1 MCGIIG
7 FAGHKPAQNILL
19 DGLQRLEY
27 RGYDSAG
34 IAFFKDNGKHVSIR
48 KTAGKVNDLRA
59 ICDDEN
65 ASTTGIGHTRWA
77 THGGVTNANAHP
89 HKFGDVTLL
98 HNGIIENY
106 HELIEKYELK
116 GQLKSDTD
124 TEVAAAVISKN
135 YDGDP
140 KEAIKKAVKELKGS
154 FAFCILF
161 KGHPGEVY
169 AVRNVSPLVASHTD
183 SEGSFIAS
191 DLTAF
196 IEFSNSYFVVPEYH
210 ILTLKDDGITLEDL
224 EGNVVEP
231 EYLTVDWDVSTAQ
244 KDGYPHYMIK
254 EIHEQPRAL
263 ADTINPR
270 VKDLLPDFEDDNIPD
285 SLFEGVHDIT
295 VIACGTAMYAGNVGR
310 TLIQNK
316 FGIPVTVAI
325 ASEFR
330 YERPTIDK
338 NTLVIVVSQSGE
350 TIDTLEALRLA
361 KKYTDRTLAVVNVK
375 GSTIARESGYALYTH
390 AGPEIA
396 VASTKAYSVQVAAM
410 YLIGCKLGLVT
421 DKASESEIREF
432 ISGLKNVPSMIEEV
446 LKLEDKVAAQ
456 ASRMVNAEDAF
467 FIGRGLDY
475 TLSME
480 GALKLKEISY
490 IHAEAYAAGELKHGT
505 ISLITE
511 GTPVIAIATQQP
523 VYSKV
528 VSNIREVKARGA
540 YVILISKDKSITDGT
555 VCDVHISIPDVR
567 DELSVFESVVVLQIL
582 AYYTSVGK
590 GNDPDQPRNLA
601 KSVTVE

>member
-7 FAGHKPAQNILL
+7 FTGYKPAQDILL

-34 IAFFKDNGKHVSIR
+34 IAFFKDNSGHVSVR

-59 ICDDEN
+59 ICDEEN
-65 ASTTGIGHTRWA
+65 TSSTGIGHTRWA

-89 HKFGDVTLL
+89 HKFGEVTLI

-106 HELIEKYELK
+106 HELIEKYDLK
-116 GQLKSDTD
+116 GKLKSDTD
-124 TEVAAAVISKN
+124 TEVAAAVISCN
-135 YDGDP
+135 YSGDP
-140 KEAIKKAVKELKGS
+140 VSAIRAAVSELKGS

-161 KGHPGEVY
+161 KNHPGEIY
-169 AVRNVSPLVASHTD
+169 AVRNVSPMVATHTD
-183 SEGSFIAS
+183 DHGSFIAS

-196 IEFSNSYFVVPEYH
+196 IEYSNSYFVVPEYH
-210 ILTLKDDGITLEDL
+210 IMTMTDGGIKLEDM
-224 EGNVVEP
+224 EGNDVAP
-231 EYLTVDWDVSTAQ
+231 QYMTVDWDVSTAQ
-244 KDGYPHYMIK
+244 KGGYPHFMIK
-254 EIHEQPRAL
+254 EIHEQPQAL
-263 ADTINPR
+263 SDTMGPR
-270 VKDLLPDFEDDNIPD
+270 IKDLLPDFEEDGIPD
-285 SLFEGVHDIT
+285 SLFEGVKDIT

-316 FGIPVTVAI
+316 FGIPVTIAI

-330 YERPTIDK
+330 YERPTISSD
-338 NTLVIVVSQSGE
+338 TLVIVCSQSGE

-361 KKYTDRTLAVVNVK
+361 GKYTDRTLAVVNVK
-375 GSTIARESGYALYTH
+375 GSSIARESNYVLYTH

-410 YLIGCKLGLVT
+410 YLIGCKLGLVLGRAT
-421 DKASESEIREF
+421 EAEVREF
-432 ISGLKNVPSMIEEV
+432 ISGLKNIPSLIEEV
-446 LKLEDKVAAQ
+446 LKMEERIKGLAN
-456 ASRMVNAEDAF
+456 RMVNTKDAF
-467 FIGRGLDY
+467 YIGRGLDY

-490 IHAEAYAAGELKHGT
+490 IHSEAYAAGELKHGT
-505 ISLITE
+505 ISLITD
-511 GTPVIAIATQQP
+511 GTPVIAIATQQN

-528 VSNIREVKARGA
+528 ISNIREVKARGA
-540 YVILISKDKSITDGT
+540 YVLLISKDKEITDET
-555 VCDVHISIPDVR
+555 VCDEHISIPDIS
-567 DELSVFESVVVLQIL
+567 DELTIFESIIILQIL

-590 GNDPDQPRNLA
+590 GIDPDQPRNLA

>member
-7 FAGHKPAQNILL
+7 FAGHKPAQDILL

-34 IAFFKDNGKHVSIR
+34 IAFFKDNTGHVSVR

-59 ICDDEN
+59 ICDDDN
-65 ASTTGIGHTRWA
+65 VSTTGIGHTRWA

-89 HKFGDVTLL
+89 HKYGDVTLI

-106 HELIEKYELK
+106 HELIEKYDLK
-116 GQLKSDTD
+116 GTLKSDTD

-135 YDGDP
+135 YNGDP
-140 KEAIKKAVKELKGS
+140 KEAIKKAVAEIKGS

-161 KGHPGEVY
+161 KGHPGKVF
-169 AVRNVSPLVASHTD
+169 AVRNVSPMVACHTEN
-183 SEGSFIAS
+183 EGSFIAS

-196 IEFSNSYFVVPEYH
+196 IEFSNKYFVVPEYA
-210 ILTLKDDGITLEDL
+210 IVEMRDDAIEVSDL
-224 EGNVVEP
+224 EGKKVDV

-244 KDGYPHYMIK
+244 KGGYAHYMIK
-254 EIHEQPRAL
+254 EIHDQPQAL
-263 ADTINPR
+263 SDTINPR
-270 VKDLLPDFEDDNIPD
+270 VKDLLPNFDDDNIPD
-285 SLFEGVHDIT
+285 SLFEGVRDIT

-330 YERPTIDK
+330 YERPTIDDK
-338 NTLVIVVSQSGE
+338 TLVIVVSQSGE

-361 KKYTDRTLAVVNVK
+361 KKYTDRTLAIVNVK
-375 GSTIARESGYALYTH
+375 GSTIARESGYVLYTH

-410 YLIGCKLGLVT
+410 YLVGCKLGLVLGR
-421 DKASESEIREF
+421 AAESEIREF
-432 ISGLKNVPSMIEEV
+432 ISGLKNIPSMIEQV
-446 LKLEDKVAAQ
+446 LTKEKEIAKQ
-456 ASRMVNAEDAF
+456 ASRMANAEDAF

-511 GTPVIAIATQQP
+511 GTPVIAIATQTP

-540 YVILISKDKSITDGT
+540 FVILISKDKEIKDSTI
-555 VCDVHISIPDVR
+555 CDVHFNIPDIC
-567 DELSVFESVVVLQIL
+567 DELCVFESVVILQIL
-582 AYYTSVGK
+582 AYYTSVEK
-590 GNDPDQPRNLA
+590 GTDPDQPRNLA